1 MSTYPVK
8 KLLDLWA
15 QGRLTLEQAI
25 GHILQRLLDHEAL
38 LGLPAARLGAVFSLS
53 SIRYHLDNLTNSGYT
68 T

>member
-25 GHILQRLLDHEAL
+25 GHILQRLLDHEARL
-38 LGLPAARLGAVFSLS
+38 RALEKAAGLPPQETES
-53 SIRYHLDNLTNSGYT
+53 
-68 T
+68 